1 MALETDLT
9 GSEKK
14 PLRVLSWNVFNENP
28 DPARIAEALATL
40 NPDIA
45 LLQEALPAHI
55 DEIKASFPHVSVAR
69 DYALK
74 GELCHL
80 VIASRFPTRRETT
93 LFHADTS
100 KPAPTRWA
108 RHAGWVE
115 FLDSLSVDVV
125 VPGTRPFRVVNL
137 HTSAGVSPSVRQAE
151 LAETQRHFDHEG
163 PCLVAGDFN
172 SYAVPWLAPLLA
184 IPLHYR
190 PKDWLIFERR
200 ALNAW
205 FRRRGFAPALHGVTF
220 PKFRLQMDQV
230 FTRDI
235 MVETAAIERR
245 LWGSD
250 HRPILL
256 DISV

>member
-1 MALETDLT
+1 MT
-9 GSEKK
+9 GPEKK

-28 DPARIAEALATL
+28 DAARIADALTAL

-45 LLQEALPAHI
+45 LFQEVLPAHI
-55 DEIKASFPHVSVAR
+55 AVIKASFPYVSVAR

-80 VIASRFPTRRETT
+80 VIASRFPTRRETI
-93 LFHADTS
+93 LFHSDTS

-125 VPGTRPFRVVNL
+125 VPGARPFRVVNL
-137 HTSAGVSPSVRQAE
+137 HTSAGVSPSARQAE
-151 LAETQRHFDHEG
+151 LAETQSHFDCEG

-200 ALNAW
+200 ALNSW
-205 FRRRGFAPALHGVTF
+205 FQRQGFAPAVHGVTF
-220 PKFRLQMDQV
+220 PKFRLQMDQL

-235 MVETAAIERR
+235 TVETAVIERR

-250 HRPILL
+250 HRPLSLEINL
-256 DISV
+256 